1 MEKQTIS
8 VRVPAT
14 VGNFGGAAECG
25 SLALNASLNV
35 KVTRRFDGQ
44 VSIRYFGENG
54 ERVPRD
60 RSNLV
65 VRAIEAALHSKQRQF
80 TGADLEIYSSVPV
93 AVGLGSSTAAMLA
106 GLIAANLLYRLGL
119 DEKSLFDLAAI
130 FENRG
135 GNLRAAWSG
144 GFVACV
150 EDASRRGPGAAEHAA
165 LVYQRTVVPENFVLS
180 VVVPE
185 TFLVS
190 GARTDRRGRST
201 STSGKPARSGKRA
214 QGGTLGREAG
224 RAAGRP
230 AEKET
235 TRGLNRAAA
244 LAEFFA
250 RQGSDIPIDLDAPL
264 PPTCEKNVAGLE
276 EALRVRTPGL
286 LSVFVCGSGP
296 AVGVFAANSSGD
308 AVHAVRQA
316 FAKHNVESS
325 CFEFRPSNIG
335 ALDWNAAYR
344 DLTLPLSQGLGD
356 LLRKS
361 NPLPV

>member
-25 SLALNASLNV
+25 SLALDASLNV
-35 KVTRRFDGQ
+35 KVTRRLDGQ
-44 VSIRYFGENG
+44 VGIRYFGENG

-65 VRAIEAALHSKQRQF
+65 VRAIEAALNLKQRQF
-80 TGADLEIYSSVPV
+80 TGADFEIYSSVPV
-93 AVGLGSSTAAMLA
+93 AVGLGSSTAAVLA
-106 GLIAANLLYRLGL
+106 GLIAANLLYRLEL
-119 DEKSLFDLAAI
+119 DEKSLFDLGAI
-130 FENRG
+130 YENRG

-150 EDASRRGPGAAEHAA
+150 EDASRMGPGDACTPLIYE
-165 LVYQRTVVPENFVLS
+165 RTAVPENFVLN

-185 TFLVS
+185 TFLVG
-190 GARTDRRGRST
+190 GARAVGSDHSTGSSVKAARPAERTRGGKLARE
-201 STSGKPARSGKRA
+201 SGRV
-214 QGGTLGREAG
+214 LGRH
-224 RAAGRP
+224 

-235 TRGLNRAAA
+235 ALRLNRAAA
-244 LAEFFA
+244 LTEFFA
-250 RQGSDIPIDLDAPL
+250 RQGSGHSIELDASL
-264 PPTCEKNVAGLE
+264 PPTCEKNVPGLE

-286 LSVFVCGSGP
+286 LSVFLCGSGP
-296 AVGVFAANSSGD
+296 AVGVFAAENAAD
-308 AVHAVRQA
+308 AVSAVRQA
-316 FAKHNVESS
+316 FARHHVESS
-325 CFEFRPSNIG
+325 CFEFRPSNMG

-344 DLTLPLSQGLGD
+344 DVTLPSARELGD
-356 LLRKS
+356 SLRKS